1 MFSRRRIGIPALLLF
16 ALAGCDEANPDL
28 HSPDPLVRGE
38 AIFDQVCAD
47 CHGPRG
53 QGDAL
58 YPPLAN
64 TRWTNGDPADTARVL
79 VRGLEGP
86 ITVAG
91 RRYSGTMP
99 SQGHRSDED
108 LIAVGTW
115 VRQAW
120 GNDAPPLTASDIAAA
135 RGEVP

>member
-1 MFSRRRIGIPALLLF
+1 M
-16 ALAGCDEANPDL
+16 LAGCDADDPDL
-28 HSPDPLVRGE
+28 RSPDPLVRGQ
-38 AIFDQVCAD
+38 AIFARVCAD
-47 CHGPRG
+47 CHGPNG

-64 TRWTNGDPADTARVL
+64 TRWTTGDPAETARVL
-79 VRGLEGP
+79 VHGLEGP

-99 SQGHRSDED
+99 SQAHRSDED
-108 LIAVGTW
+108 LVAVGTW

-120 GNDAPPLTASDIAAA
+120 GNDAAPLTAAHVIAA
-135 RGEVP
+135 RSKPRE